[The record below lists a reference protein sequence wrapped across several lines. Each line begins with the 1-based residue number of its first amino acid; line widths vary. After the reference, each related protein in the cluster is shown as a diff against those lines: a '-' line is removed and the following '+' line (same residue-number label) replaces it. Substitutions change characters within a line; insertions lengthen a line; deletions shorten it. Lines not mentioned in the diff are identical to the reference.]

1 MERKPSAQDRRAHTV
16 AHPDRRRVATVPA
29 WALDDVP
36 FGIGLVKA
44 SDFVFVYANRLFES
58 WFAADRGKIL
68 GKRLD
73 EAPGFARRLVDVFRR
88 VAETGEAL
96 HFLDAE
102 FVGLKERPVE
112 LPGHVT
118 KWDWSIWPV
127 NDPDGKLTHLLVF
140 GYDVTAPALERL
152 RLSESHDEG
161 VRALLEVSRLAGT
174 TGTIE
179 DFFGE
184 LSATVARV
192 VRAEKVVFSRAQD
205 GLLVARPRSY
215 GFDDH
220 LLAGITVPCGPDGA
234 GLADRV
240 VFGDYV
246 FNASI
251 DSSPEFEPYRAAL
264 EIIQVSNAIAVA
276 WRAGDLRLGIVAAFN
291 SARPG
296 GFTNEDIHLLKTA
309 SMAAGLV
316 WQHREAQA
324 RLEEALSTKPVKRP
338 KVGST

>member
-1 MERKPSAQDRRAHTV
+1 MERKPSAGKAGRDREAL
-16 AHPDRRRVATVPA
+16 ALPQPDRRRVASVPA

-36 FGIGLVKA
+36 FGVGLLNA
-44 SDFVFVYANRLFES
+44 SDLVFVYANRLFES
-58 WFAADRGKIL
+58 WFAADKRKIL
-68 GKRLD
+68 GRRLD
-73 EAPGFARRLVDVFRR
+73 EAPGFARRLVDVFKR
-88 VAETGEAL
+88 VAESGEAA
-96 HFLDAE
+96 HFFDAE
-102 FVGLKERPVE
+102 FIGLKDRPVE

-127 NDPDGKLTHLLVF
+127 KDPDGRLTHLLVF

-152 RLSESHDEG
+152 HLSESHEEG
-161 VRALLEVSRLAGT
+161 VRALLEVSRLAGA

-192 VRAEKVVFSRAQD
+192 VRAEKVVFSKAQD

-215 GFDDH
+215 GFDDE
-220 LLAGITVPCGPDGA
+220 LLSGITVPCSPDGD

-246 FNASI
+246 FRASI

-264 EIIQVSNAIAVA
+264 EIIKVSNAMAVA

-296 GFTNEDIHLLKTA
+296 GFGNEDVHLLKTA

-316 WQHREAQA
+316 WQHRQAEA
-324 RLEEALSTKPVKRP
+324 RLEEALSK
-338 KVGST
+338 STPPSAA